1 MELKQLQYFYDV
13 LRLHSFTA
21 AARNNHVSQSAV
33 SQKIKALETEM
44 GVPLLHRNGREFT
57 ATAAGTKL
65 YDYAN
70 AILSASEQAVKD
82 VRKAAAGQEL
92 PRFTIGMIAATTFWE
107 PVAAAQIFLQR
118 HPQSN
123 IAVLYGT
130 NQQLQQSLLN
140 HSIDIAF
147 ADNSAH
153 FADYYQ
159 THTVR
164 RTYIGVETARSVL
177 AALPS
182 ATLMPPLEEVTS
194 TALSDV
200 PCILQPL
207 VTPLSGISQNEGASE
222 QTAME
227 PAGVESLSMTYPSR
241 FPQTAHHASDDASMR
256 TRQLAD
262 GTNALVSNMRS
273 VIPSSPDMDERL
285 RPEPTRTMI
294 QSVLNQCMHELFG
307 LTSPVVYASTSRQV
321 HALTTIGRGYTLFES
336 SEPINPQGAI
346 IRRVPLVDKNG
357 PVVREFHLV
366 TLKSDSQPATS
377 EYSRILEQL
386 LTDTKV

>member
-65 YDYAN
+65 YEYAN
-70 AILSASEQAVKD
+70 AIISASEQAVKD

-123 IAVLYGT
+123 IAVVYGT

-147 ADNSAH
+147 ADNSTH

-159 THTVR
+159 TRTVR

-200 PCILQPL
+200 PCILQPP
-207 VTPLSGISQNEGASE
+207 VTPLSGISQNAGASTR
-222 QTAME
+222 TAMG
-227 PAGVESLSMTYPSR
+227 PAGAESLSLPYPSQ
-241 FPQTAHHASDDASMR
+241 FSPAAQSMPSDASMH

-262 GTNALVSNMRS
+262 GTNALVSNLHS
-273 VIPSSPDMDERL
+273 VIPSPDMDERL
-285 RPEPTRTMI
+285 RPEPTHTMI

-321 HALTTIGRGYTLFES
+321 HALTAIGRGYTLFES

-346 IRRVPLVDKNG
+346 IRRVPLVDRNG

-366 TLKSDSQPATS
+366 TLKSDSQSATN

>member
-262 GTNALVSNMRS
+262 GTYFTVILVLLTRHVRQLWQAQVLQAKGIRGKALAKPLELNPY
-273 VIPSSPDMDERL
+273 IAERVGRAAAGFSAQAL
-285 RPEPTRTMI
+285 KNG
-294 QSVLNQCMHELFG
+294 LLELID
-307 LTSPVVYASTSRQV
+307 AD
-321 HALTTIGRGYTLFES
+321 YTLKTGQAGNEVL
-336 SEPINPQGAI
+336 EHAI
-346 IRRVPLVDKNG
+346 I
-357 PVVREFHLV
+357 
-366 TLKSDSQPATS
+366 TLCQ
-377 EYSRILEQL
+377 
-386 LTDTKV
+386 